1 MPSAM
6 LTMPD
11 PSMPGF
17 SIQIASRL
25 PGLPSPARFRSW
37 LRAAV
42 KCPAQITLR
51 VVNAAEA
58 RALNRDF
65 RGRDYATNVLTF
77 AYAGD
82 PPTADIVLCAPV
94 VAREAREQGKPRMAH
109 YAHLC
114 VHGALHALGLDHQ
127 APRDAGIM
135 EAREIAILG
144 TLGFANPYIDPL
156 AEIRHTAAHAG
167 TLRRSVPRR
176 KPRPPRALAPS

>member
-1 MPSAM
+1 
-6 LTMPD
+6 
-11 PSMPGF
+11 MPGF

-25 PGLPSPARFRSW
+25 PGLPSPSRFRRW

-42 KCPAQITLR
+42 TGPAQITLR

-77 AYAGD
+77 AYAFD
-82 PPTADIVLCAPV
+82 PLAADIVLCAPV
-94 VAREAREQGKPRMAH
+94 VAREARAQGKPRMAH

-127 APRDAGIM
+127 SRRAAEVM

-144 TLGFANPYIDPL
+144 TLGFADPYIDLLP
-156 AEIRHTAAHAG
+156 EN
-167 TLRRSVPRR
+167 RRAVARADTRPGSAPRR
-176 KPRPPRALAPS
+176 KPGSPRAVAPS

>member
-25 PGLPSPARFRSW
+25 PGLPSPSRFRRW

-42 KCPAQITLR
+42 TGPAQITLR

-77 AYAGD
+77 AYASD
-82 PPTADIVLCAPV
+82 PLAADIVLCAPV
-94 VAREAREQGKPRMAH
+94 VAREARAQGKPRMAH

-127 APRDAGIM
+127 SRREAEVM

-144 TLGFANPYIDPL
+144 TLGFADPYIDLLP
-156 AEIRHTAAHAG
+156 ENRSTAARAG
-167 TLRRSVPRR
+167 GLPGSTPRR
-176 KPRPPRALAPS
+176 KPGSLRAVARS